1 MNPTKSKRFAFFVAG
16 ALALSACGASSSD
29 DTDPASSEPV
39 EIVEVEGCEDAVF
52 QPEFD
57 EGKGPTRCQPGTPAP
72 QPLEDKAE
80 ITFAIPTNKIAT
92 TYILSMA
99 EALGEFDK
107 ENIDLTIET
116 VPSVDALQLVAD
128 GKIDGFASSTSV
140 GAFNAVA
147 QGFDVRMIV
156 GDGWQSPESKMGVWA
171 RKGLE
176 TADFSGLKIASAVG
190 VGSSVNKPFQD
201 YLATGDVKLTDLT
214 WETVG
219 PEDTATAL
227 KKGAVDAA
235 VLLDPFWL
243 QLEDDPDFEFV
254 VPTAEPGDN
263 IGGVQVGPKLLERRD
278 VALAFTRAYIRTIN
292 TYFKDENWQD
302 DDELMDAMSAELGLP
317 AESLRAVPGQ
327 IYNWDIPEGPA
338 TALQEL
344 YISTGTM
351 QGTDPLPESD
361 FIDRSFIAQVVG
373 QERP

>member
-1 MNPTKSKRFAFFVAG
+1 MTNGMTLLDEVAMVSPHKISIKHVTHTYG
-16 ALALSACGASSSD
+16 VG
-29 DTDPASSEPV
+29 
-39 EIVEVEGCEDAVF
+39 
-52 QPEFD
+52 
-57 EGKGPTRCQPGTPAP
+57 
-72 QPLEDKAE
+72 DKAVH
-80 ITFAIPTNKIAT
+80 
-92 TYILSMA
+92 
-99 EALGEFDK
+99 ALGPVTLDIAEGEFTCLVGPSGCGKSTLLRAIAGLASPSDGQ
-107 ENIDLTIET
+107 IDLRLPPTHRASVAT
-116 VPSVDALQLVAD
+116 V
-128 GKIDGFASSTSV
+128 
-140 GAFNAVA
+140 
-147 QGFDVRMIV
+147 
-156 GDGWQSPESKMGVWA
+156 
-171 RKGLE
+171 
-176 TADFSGLKIASAVG
+176 
-190 VGSSVNKPFQD
+190 FQD
-201 YLATGDVKLTDLT
+201 YGIFPWKTVEGNVRFALGVLKLSKADARERTDL
-214 WETVG
+214 WLERLG
-219 PEDTATAL
+219 
-227 KKGAVDAA
+227 
-235 VLLDPFWL
+235 LLDFRRAYPS
-243 QLEDDPDFEFV
+243 QLSGGMRQRVAIARAMDDPDFEFV